1 MAIKDL
7 NIEPKE
13 LVDELIKDALFL
25 KEYNKPG
32 TLSRPDYDKKLSTK
46 VGNNFLKNL
55 KLILSS
61 EQGIN
66 ELMLLMKHK
75 NPYIKFLAARYLY
88 PLFKNKTMSIMENYK
103 NSLTD
108 KIEIFEVQT
117 LINGLKS
124 NQPVFMNQFKKL
136 YNTEDLK
143 SLNRER

>member
-32 TLSRPDYDKKLSTK
+32 TLSRLDYDKKLSTK

-88 PLFKNKTMSIMENYK
+88 PLFENKTMSIMENYK

-143 SLNRER
+143 SLNRE